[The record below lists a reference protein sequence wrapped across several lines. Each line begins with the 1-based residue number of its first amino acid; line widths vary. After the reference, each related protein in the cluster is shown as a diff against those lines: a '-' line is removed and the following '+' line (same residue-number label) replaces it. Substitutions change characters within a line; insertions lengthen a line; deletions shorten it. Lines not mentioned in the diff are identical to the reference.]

1 MKHWPTHKGALAFTP
16 ICMWRC
22 FMKRFFR
29 DYQVSYQRIKWN
41 QLMGEMVPANGT
53 TSCFVF

>member
-1 MKHWPTHKGALAFTP
+1 MKHRPTHKGALAFTP

-29 DYQVSYQRIKWN
+29 DYQVFYQSIKN
-41 QLMGEMVPANGT
+41 TLHSLHQ
-53 TSCFVF
+53 